1 MHTAF
6 GILKDHPEFENI
18 QFVLTPLIMTTYK
31 STWNTPMGSLQ
42 SIKAEYEEKY
52 PGISIDTIDMK
63 ALMEY
68 PEWHELLTAE
78 MENDPK
84 FVSVVEE
91 ILYHPENYYMNYF
104 KKKLRKRILKFMHE
118 KHLNNEKP
126 HEYLKDFKNIK
137 IFEYLLVN
145 HPAEYVEKKKRSNKR
160 TKIFKEYLC
169 RTYNWDNFPEPQKIL
184 IVSHNQVLKS
194 FVSYCNTGKFD
205 GVKRINN
212 AQALEAS
219 LRDMKFERLDEEYEN
234 IID

>member
-1 MHTAF
+1 
-6 GILKDHPEFENI
+6 
-18 QFVLTPLIMTTYK
+18 
-31 STWNTPMGSLQ
+31 
-42 SIKAEYEEKY
+42 
-52 PGISIDTIDMK
+52 MK

-78 MENDPK
+78 MENDSK
-84 FVSVVEE
+84 FVSIVEE

-104 KKKLRKRILKFMHE
+104 KKKLRKKILKFMHE
-118 KHLNNEKP
+118 KHLNGEKP

-145 HPAEYVEKKKRSNKR
+145 RPDEYVEKKKRSNKR
-160 TKIFKEYLC
+160 TKIFKEFLC
-169 RTYNWDNFPEPQKIL
+169 RTYNVENFPEPQKIL

-194 FVSYCNTGKFD
+194 FVSYCNTGEF
-205 GVKRINN
+205 GRMKRINN

-219 LRDMKFERLDEEYEN
+219 LRDMKFDKLDEEYEN